1 MGDTSRQIPQSNN
14 LMLAFFLLLVAAL
27 VHGDEIVCGEPE
39 ISPKLPGQKIL
50 NGEEATP
57 HSFPWQVSITGA
69 LNYDADHYCGASI
82 LSPSWV
88 LTAAHCAEIVY
99 IGTYT
104 GDVVWLGMHDRR
116 GGEDDADRQMI
127 KISEKF
133 IHPEYDSPARAND
146 VALLKLETAA
156 VMSKTVS
163 PACLPDQGD
172 FGDSSSFPEGANCI
186 LSGWGKQAPGEGIP
200 ADDFGQPWKL
210 RRGELPLIS
219 DAECAQIYLEGAGF
233 TIQPTMQCAGGK
245 GKSACNGDSGGPL
258 VCQGEDNKWYQAGIV
273 SFGPS
278 PCDTQIPSVFTR
290 VAGFRDWIEKT
301 VEQNGGW
308 E

>member
-1 MGDTSRQIPQSNN
+1 MGYYQGKQRQKQVYSWIPIDTSQRISKSSI
-14 LMLAFFLLLVAAL
+14 LMLSFLLLL
-27 VHGDEIVCGEPE
+27 VPVLVYGDEIVCGEPE

-146 VALLKLETAA
+146 VALLKLETGAL
-156 VMSKTVS
+156 MGKTVS
-163 PACLPDQGD
+163 PPCLPDQGD
-172 FGDSSSFPEGANCI
+172 FGDSSSFPEGADCI

-210 RRGELPLIS
+210 R
-219 DAECAQIYLEGAGF
+219 Q
-233 TIQPTMQCAGGK
+233 GGK

-258 VCQGEDNKWYQAGIV
+258 VCQGEDSKWYQAGIV

>member
-1 MGDTSRQIPQSNN
+1 
-14 LMLAFFLLLVAAL
+14 MLTLLLFLVPAV

-156 VMSKTVS
+156 LMGKTVS
-163 PACLPDQGD
+163 PPCLPNQGD

-210 RRGELPLIS
+210 R
-219 DAECAQIYLEGAGF
+219 Q
-233 TIQPTMQCAGGK
+233 GGK

-258 VCQGEDNKWYQAGIV
+258 VCQGEDSKWYQAGIV